1 MLGPADVLALDQY
14 QDQPPQQVQ
23 TQELAQG
30 GKRGRKR
37 KLPQP
42 DINITGEAGVI
53 RGEDDV
59 SQSLDLLQQQLPND
73 SLMPPPATPALST
86 ASHPQLEHTGLMPME
101 GDIPIT
107 FTPGSLEPAGMTP
120 LNLGHGG
127 MTPAGLHGDFQ
138 PFTPLDHGMIMT
150 PHHGIEQIESIPNL
164 PVDQVSSI
172 LNGTAMDSFTNMGY
186 DENIHHM
193 AGTSSGMSEHIAN
206 DWAEDY
212 DFPQSVGIH
221 VSIVYSIK
229 RFLYLFFFLFFFT
242 MNCNSLYS

>member
-23 TQELAQG
+23 TQELAPG

-37 KLPQP
+37 KMAQA
-42 DINITGEAGVI
+42 DINVTSEAGVI

-86 ASHPQLEHTGLMPME
+86 ASHPQLEQTGCAPME

-107 FTPGSLEPAGMTP
+107 FTPSSLEPAGMTP

-127 MTPAGLHGDFQ
+127 MTPVGLHGDFQ

-172 LNGTAMDSFTNMGY
+172 LNGTGMDGFTNMGY
-186 DENIHHM
+186 DESAHHM
-193 AGTSSGMSEHIAN
+193 AGTSSGMSERIAN

-212 DFPQSVGIH
+212 DFPPSVGAH
-221 VSIVYSIK
+221 VSH
-229 RFLYLFFFLFFFT
+229 FLFIYRLFSLR
-242 MNCNSLYS
+242 NSQLSF